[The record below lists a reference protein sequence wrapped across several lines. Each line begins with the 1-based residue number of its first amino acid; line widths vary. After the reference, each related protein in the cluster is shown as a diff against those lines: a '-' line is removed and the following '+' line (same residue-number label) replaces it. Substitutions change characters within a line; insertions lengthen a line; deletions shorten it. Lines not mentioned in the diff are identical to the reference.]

1 MARMEGAIICLLIVV
16 MDVVAGVLGI
26 KAEEAQSKVLQG
38 FKYLVMYTFEH
49 RVSLS
54 QGKHLR
60 LFFLECKEHVHQAYK
75 LGLAATA
82 LLALSHVIVNVLG
95 GCPCACSGDGFR
107 RSSPNKLMAAATL
120 LLSWIVVIVGLTMLI
135 IGAISN
141 SESRPTCGLA
151 HPRFLFIGGIMC
163 FVHSLFCIVYYVSA
177 IASWKEGK
185 AHRDTRSQEG
195 HA

>member
-26 KAEEAQSKVLQG
+26 KAEEAQSK
-38 FKYLVMYTFEH
+38 
-49 RVSLS
+49 
-54 QGKHLR
+54 GKHLR